1 MVSWDF
7 IERRRKWTIAKIAE
21 GNGITDADLFK
32 LWCIERKISP
42 PSDEKLGEYF
52 SKKVE
57 PVVVKGP
64 VVIEKPKL
72 DAEEKEEKPKSP
84 KRRTRRRKKEADKE
98 NEPTGTD

>member
-7 IERRRKWTIAKIAE
+7 IERRRKWTVAKIAE

-57 PVVVKGP
+57 PVVVEEP
-64 VVIEKPKL
+64 IVVKEPTPEPEI
-72 DAEEKEEKPKSP
+72 KEEKPKST
-84 KRRTRRRKKEADKE
+84 RRRSTRRKKEADKKD
-98 NEPTGTD
+98 EPTGTD